1 VIAPWIFELLRRER
15 DWRAALPKIAEHL
28 SELPEDRVRAG
39 LELGAA
45 FEHIEPD
52 RYQAILAYQ
61 TAGPLRDN
69 GRSRALALEI
79 GWWQAEGRL
88 AAVELQ
94 ASGASEALIA
104 AARSLI
110 DDGKTDA
117 ARRLVQENPTAAK
130 NTLVAA
136 AGLLAEIEGR
146 GADWKTF
153 AAAAK
158 KQKGRAAADTFVGAA
173 RLARSVGAKEW
184 SRQLEAALEAD
195 PTHAVAAAMLMD
207 LAVDSEDDKLVFDL
221 MRVRCLGLDGYD
233 YSEAVRW
240 IATRL
245 LLADPA
251 HHAGL
256 GRRLA
261 KVAIE
266 RAYGAGLT
274 EIPGHIALWT
284 LLDTTAAQDGTRTD
298 LLPLIMKG
306 LDLGIPDF
314 DRTWLAALGAAICH
328 SAGNGETARAYAAI
342 VAEHAP
348 SHPIVRELLAE
359 AEAEVDEDLSDSLEL
374 LEDDAQT
381 PPVES
386 LLPDDLELGHMWM
399 GEALPRAATEVDDNP
414 GFDPR
419 FIDLSVRALDDLVE
433 TPPEPPAPAPAA
445 AAAPK
450 PAAAPV
456 AKPVPPEP
464 EAPKRNSTIDEEW
477 DVDEELFPRRRRS
490 TKISEVLEPILA
502 QKADPPSAPLAS
514 SPAPTP
520 PPATNPAPAAA
531 AVTKIVNAA
540 TLAAQKPAPTK
551 PAVKPAGDKPASTT
565 PSLIPSAAMKVLQQA
580 GTPRPLP
587 KLPAPPNPKPRA
599 ERHPVAVDVV
609 FKHEGKPIHAHTRD
623 LSATGFFAVTSA
635 QIEMGTTLECEL
647 RVPTPGELAS
657 KSFTVRAKAMR
668 RDSTGVGFSLVEPPR
683 TLLAAIAAYTG
694 A

>member
-1 VIAPWIFELLRRER
+1 MIAPWIFELLRRER

-28 SELPEDRVRAG
+28 AELPDDRVRAG

-52 RYQAILAYQ
+52 RYHAILAYQ
-61 TAGPLRDN
+61 TAGPQRDN

-94 ASGASEALIA
+94 ASGSSEALIA
-104 AARSLI
+104 AARSLL
-110 DDGKTDA
+110 DDGKADA
-117 ARRLVQENPTAAK
+117 ARRLVQEHPTAAK
-130 NTLVAA
+130 NSLVAS

-158 KQKGRAAADTFVGAA
+158 KQQGRAAAETYVGAA
-173 RLARSVGAKEW
+173 RLARSVGAKDW
-184 SRQLEAALEAD
+184 SRQLEAALEAE
-195 PTHAVAAAMLMD
+195 PKHAVAAAMLMD
-207 LAVDSEDDKLVFDL
+207 LAVASEDDKLVFDL

-251 HHAGL
+251 HHAGM

-266 RAYGAGLT
+266 RAYSAALT

-284 LLDTTAAQDGTRTD
+284 LLDATAAQDGTRTD

-306 LDLGIPDF
+306 LDLAIPDF
-314 DRTWLAALGAAICH
+314 DRTWLAALGAAICRD
-328 SAGNGETARAYAAI
+328 AGNAETARAYAAI

-359 AEAEVDEDLSDSLEL
+359 AEAEIDEDLSDSLEL

-386 LLPDDLELGHMWM
+386 LLPDDLELGHMWR
-399 GEALPRAATEVDDNP
+399 GEALPREAIEVDDRP

-419 FIDLSVRALDDLVE
+419 FVDLSIRALDDLIE
-433 TPPEPPAPAPAA
+433 KPPATPEPAA
-445 AAAPK
+445 KPVAAPI
-450 PAAAPV
+450 

-464 EAPKRNSTIDEEW
+464 EPPKRSSTIDEAW

-502 QKADPPSAPLAS
+502 
-514 SPAPTP
+514 T
-520 PPATNPAPAAA
+520 PAPAAA
-531 AVTKIVNAA
+531 APPKIVSAA
-540 TLAAQKPAPTK
+540 TLAAQKPAPASK
-551 PAVKPAGDKPASTT
+551 PADKPAAATS
-565 PSLIPSAAMKVLQQA
+565 SLIPSAAMKVLQQA

-587 KLPAPPNPKPRA
+587 KLPPPPNPRPRA

-609 FKHEGKPIHAHTRD
+609 LEHEGKPIHVHTRD
-623 LSATGFFAVTSA
+623 LSTSGFFAVTSVHIA
-635 QIEMGTTLECEL
+635 IGTTIECEL
-647 RVPTPGELAS
+647 RIPTPGELAS

-668 RDSTGVGFSLVEPPR
+668 RDATGVGFSLIEPPAD
-683 TLLAAIAAYTG
+683 LLAAIAAYAG

>member
-1 VIAPWIFELLRRER
+1 MIAPWIFELLRREQ

-28 SELPEDRVRAG
+28 AELPEDRVRAG

-52 RYQAILAYQ
+52 RYHAILAYQ
-61 TAGPLRDN
+61 TAGPQRDN

-94 ASGASEALIA
+94 ASGSSEALIA
-104 AARSLI
+104 AARSLL
-110 DDGKTDA
+110 DDGKADA
-117 ARRLVQENPTAAK
+117 ARRLVQEHPAAAK
-130 NTLVAA
+130 NTMVAS

-158 KQKGRAAADTFVGAA
+158 KQKGRAAADTYVGAA
-173 RLARSVGAKEW
+173 RLARSVKARDW

-195 PTHAVAAAMLMD
+195 PKHAVAAAMLMD
-207 LAVDSEDDKLVFDL
+207 LAVESEDDKLVFDL

-245 LLADPA
+245 LLASPS
-251 HHAGL
+251 HHAGM

-266 RAYGAGLT
+266 RAYGAALT

-284 LLDTTAAQDGTRTD
+284 LLDATAAQDGTRTD

-306 LDLGIPDF
+306 LDLAIPDF
-314 DRTWLAALGAAICH
+314 DRTWLAALGASICRD
-328 SAGNGETARAYAAI
+328 AGNAETARAYAAI

-348 SHPIVRELLAE
+348 SHPIVRELLAL
-359 AEAEVDEDLSDSLEL
+359 AGAEVEEDLSDSLEL

-399 GEALPRAATEVDDNP
+399 GEVVPRAATEVDDNP

-419 FIDLSVRALDDLVE
+419 FIDLSIRALDDLIE
-433 TPPEPPAPAPAA
+433 TPPEKPAAPA
-445 AAAPK
+445 K

-464 EAPKRNSTIDEEW
+464 EPPQRTSTIDEEW

-502 QKADPPSAPLAS
+502 HKADPPSVPLAS
-514 SPAPTP
+514 VPPAPAPSPAPAPTP
-520 PPATNPAPAAA
+520 VATP
-531 AVTKIVNAA
+531 KIVNAA
-540 TLAAQKPAPTK
+540 TLAAQKAAPSK
-551 PAVKPAGDKPASTT
+551 PAEKPPADKPAS
-565 PSLIPSAAMKVLQQA
+565 LIPTAAMKVLQQA

-587 KLPAPPNPKPRA
+587 KLPPPPNPKPRA
-599 ERHPVAVDVV
+599 ERHVVAVDVV
-609 FKHEGKPIHAHTRD
+609 LEHGGKSIHAHTRD
-623 LSATGFFAVTSA
+623 LSATGFFAVTSVDIA
-635 QIEMGTTLECEL
+635 IGTTLECEL

-657 KSFTVRAKAMR
+657 KSFKVRAKAMR
-668 RDSTGVGFSLVEPPR
+668 RDTTGVGFLLVEPPAA
-683 TLLAAIAAYTG
+683 LLAAIASYTG
-694 A
+694 G